1 MISKM
6 INATKW
12 NFKHKNIVIN
22 RKCVHTSKYVFMEKT
37 LSFIIALLF
46 VWNLSSAN
54 TSSILVEAESFTR
67 TGGWVLD
74 QQSIDQIGSTYLL
87 AHGLGNPCADAE
99 TSISFPNAGEY
110 HVWVRTREWST
121 TKSRQDAPGKFQV
134 LINNVALDT
143 IFGVQKPEWN
153 WQYGGKVKLAEAKL
167 KVALHDLTGFEGR
180 CDAIILST
188 NKNLIEHQS
197 LDPLLQLRKKLSK
210 STGKVHQISEN
221 YDLVVVGG
229 GIAGITTSLT
239 AARLGLK
246 VALVHNR
253 PVLGGNNS
261 SEIKVPMAG
270 DLNML
275 PYEHLGDITREL
287 HPKEKSGISA
297 MNDML
302 KLDLILAEKNID
314 LYLETHVF
322 DAFVKSG
329 KIREITARNIQS
341 NEEFTLE
348 GALFADCTGD
358 GNLGFLA
365 SADYKQ
371 GRESKAE
378 TGETLAPENPDSLV
392 LGATLHW
399 ASEKANQPVP
409 FPECPWALHFTEEN
423 CQNATAASWNWETG
437 FQYDMVN
444 NAEFIRD
451 HMFRAIYGNW
461 AYQKNFA
468 SNKEKYKN
476 YKLNSMGYILGKRE
490 SRRLL
495 GDYIFSENDIRE
507 GIELEDACVPSRWG
521 IDLHYPDPKNSK
533 YFPQHEFRSVAF
545 HEKKQIHPVC
555 LLPYRS
561 LYSHNISNL
570 FMAGRCVSMTHI
582 AHAMFRVQNTTGMMG
597 EVVGMAAFIAT
608 KNKTTP
614 RGVYHSHLE
623 EFKMLLATGIKKKIS
638 FK

>member
-1 MISKM
+1 MKKKSS
-6 INATKW
+6 
-12 NFKHKNIVIN
+12 FVIIL
-22 RKCVHTSKYVFMEKT
+22 F
-37 LSFIIALLF
+37 F
-46 VWNLSSAN
+46 VWHLLSAK
-54 TSSILVEAESFTR
+54 TSSILIEAESFTR

-99 TSISFPNAGEY
+99 TLVKCSKAGEF
-110 HVWVRTREWST
+110 HIWVRTREWST
-121 TKSRQDAPGKFQV
+121 TKSSQYAPGKFQV
-134 LINNVALDT
+134 IINNITLDT
-143 IFGVQKPEWN
+143 IFGIQKPEWN
-153 WQYGGKVKLAEAKL
+153 WQYGGKVQLAEKEF
-167 KVALHDLTGFEGR
+167 KIALHDLTGFEGR
-180 CDAIILST
+180 CDAIIFST
-188 NKNLIEHQS
+188 DKSLIENQS
-197 LDPLLQLRKKLSK
+197 VDPLLQLRAKLRNATK
-210 STGKVHQISEN
+210 KVHQISEN

-229 GIAGITTSLT
+229 GIAGITASLT

-275 PYEHLGDITREL
+275 PYERLGDVTREL
-287 HPKEKSGISA
+287 NPNEKTGISA
-297 MNDML
+297 TDDML
-302 KLDLILAEKNID
+302 KLDLVLAEKNIY

-322 DAFVKSG
+322 GASVKSG
-329 KIREITARNIQS
+329 KIREITVRNIQT
-341 NEEFTLE
+341 NEEFTLK

-358 GNLGFLA
+358 GNLGFLV

-371 GRESKAE
+371 GRESKSE

-399 ASEKANQPVP
+399 ASEKANHPVP
-409 FPECPWALHFTEEN
+409 FPECPWALQFTEEN
-423 CQNATAASWNWETG
+423 CQNATAASWSWETG

-444 NAEFIRD
+444 NTEFIRD
-451 HMFRAIYGNW
+451 NMFRAIYGNW

-468 SNKEKYKN
+468 NNKEKYKN
-476 YKLNSMGYILGKRE
+476 HKLNSMGYILGKRE

-507 GIELEDACVPSRWG
+507 GIELEDACVSSRWG

-561 LYSHNISNL
+561 LYSRNISNL

-608 KNKTTP
+608 RYKTIP
-614 RGVYHSHLE
+614 RDVYQNHLNE
-623 EFKMLLATGIKKKIS
+623 LKTLLTNGIKGSVKLK
-638 FK
+638 